1 MPEKKKVAKKAA
13 PKKKVAVKKIA
24 KKAAVKKVAK
34 KATQGKT
41 VSNEAEIAKVAYL
54 IFKNRVEKSLPGDAE
69 SDWLAAVEKVA
80 S

>member
-1 MPEKKKVAKKAA
+1 MKKVAKKAV
-13 PKKKVAVKKIA
+13 KKVA

-34 KATQGKT
+34 KAAKKKALA
-41 VSNEAEIAKVAYL
+41 NEAEIAEAAYL